1 MRDSDLAI
9 GGLVLLGIV
18 GALIYFLF
26 PKFITGVLRGPS
38 YATIIKNQQNELA
51 AFNRETDIIGS
62 YLQDSWTMKAYRKLD
77 AVFSRGGYED
87 WARNVTTER
96 NEAARDMAGYVDRER
111 PGIETLAHSLES
123 KLSLHDKTKRSFF
136 DLAKSP
142 LDAEIEALQVE
153 LDKKTSEFSQF
164 LNHFSEK
171 RRALNQRALTEWFKR
186 SLFVGLLM
194 AGIVVVVC
202 GVSASA
208 RNSSTANLSA
218 GKEPVTTSLGFVAT
232 APRQVGLIKLVESPV
247 LADAVFHFSFQP
259 KTGPIPDSICVSPG
273 RVAQDKYCPKA
284 CVHLGRLSGDTGIA
298 LAPSERVWW
307 SDCPH
312 GQRS

>member
-38 YATIIKNQQNELA
+38 YATIIKNQQNEFA
-51 AFNRETDIIGS
+51 AFNRETEIIGS

-77 AVFSRGGYED
+77 AVISRGGYED

-142 LDAEIEALQVE
+142 LDAEIEALQVSWI
-153 LDKKTSEFSQF
+153 KKRANSLNFSTIF
-164 LNHFSEK
+164 PK
-171 RRALNQRALTEWFKR
+171 
-186 SLFVGLLM
+186 
-194 AGIVVVVC
+194 
-202 GVSASA
+202 SAA
-208 RNSSTANLSA
+208 
-218 GKEPVTTSLGFVAT
+218 
-232 APRQVGLIKLVESPV
+232 
-247 LADAVFHFSFQP
+247 H
-259 KTGPIPDSICVSPG
+259 
-273 RVAQDKYCPKA
+273 
-284 CVHLGRLSGDTGIA
+284 
-298 LAPSERVWW
+298 
-307 SDCPH
+307 
-312 GQRS
+312 